1 MKPAAALL
9 TSPLLCLV
17 LWVVLIKPALA
28 GHGLINS
35 FAGIEWL
42 PEPDGTPHGL
52 TWRFER
58 WRETRAVASLR
69 NAEARIDARLALARE
84 RIAEALAEVRA
95 ERADAARPAVDD
107 YGALVTAA
115 ADEVGTLGEAS
126 HTRALALAGTLL
138 EHRYIV
144 STEYLDLP
152 RNARRSLAPLME
164 LAAAQYARLRQGFS
178 RREQESLFFREEE
191 TRWSWEQ
198 AQAADAQGL

>member
-1 MKPAAALL
+1 MTPATVLL
-9 TSPLLCLV
+9 IRPLLCLV
-17 LWVVLIKPALA
+17 LWLALARYALA

-58 WRETRAVASLR
+58 WRENRAVASLR
-69 NAEARIDARLALARE
+69 NPEARVEARLALARE

-95 ERADAARPAVDD
+95 ERADAATPAVDD
-107 YGALVTAA
+107 YGILITAA
-115 ADEVGTLGEAS
+115 ADEVSTLGEAS
-126 HTRALALAGTLL
+126 HTRALAFAETLL

-144 STEYLDLP
+144 FTEYLDLP
-152 RNARRSLAPLME
+152 RDARRSLAPLMD

-178 RREQESLFFREEE
+178 RREQESLFFREEQ

>member
-1 MKPAAALL
+1 MKPVTALRIRRL
-9 TSPLLCLV
+9 IGLLLWLV
-17 LWVVLIKPALA
+17 LTKPALA

-42 PEPDGTPHGL
+42 PEPDGTPHDL

-58 WRETRAVASLR
+58 WRETRAVASLH
-69 NAEARIDARLALARE
+69 NPEARIEARLALARE

-95 ERADAARPAVDD
+95 ERADMATPAVDD
-107 YGALVTAA
+107 YGVLISAA
-115 ADEVGTLGEAS
+115 ADEVSTLGEAS
-126 HTRALALAGTLL
+126 HARELALAETLL

-152 RNARRSLAPLME
+152 RDARRSLAPLMD

-178 RREQESLFFREEE
+178 RREQESFFFREEE

-198 AQAADAQGL
+198 AQAADVQGL